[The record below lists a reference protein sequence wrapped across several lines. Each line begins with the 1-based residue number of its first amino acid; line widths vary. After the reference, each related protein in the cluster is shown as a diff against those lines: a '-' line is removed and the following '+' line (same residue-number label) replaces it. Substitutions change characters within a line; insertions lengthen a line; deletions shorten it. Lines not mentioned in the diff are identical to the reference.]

1 MEPDFEEYVRRSE
14 HERVIAIEQELTLDV
29 ETPVSIYL
37 KLVGEGKGYILES
50 VDTTQEA
57 FGRYSFIGNEPLA
70 RLQIY
75 PDKLLILEGDRLS
88 SIVGKPVDT
97 LKKYMHRWKIKGSS
111 EPLMSG
117 GLVGYL
123 NYEIGATFDRVRG
136 LELGEE
142 ELLGELMISRLM
154 VVHDALKQRI
164 KIICLSTVDRD
175 DPRRSFEG
183 SLNEIKEAIL
193 KLRSP
198 MTPTLR
204 PPTSTKKNNYIDI
217 VKFMDLVSTMSKFT
231 GDEEH
236 DRTALEKLKARL
248 DEMPIEA
255 KREQIEPPER
265 PSMPPAFEQMIS
277 TIQKNILDGEVFQV
291 VPSVQFREKLSR
303 PGFEYYRRLR
313 QVNGSPYMYYINF
326 GENKLCGAS
335 PEMLVKVQGHRVWT
349 FPIAGTRPRGATPED
364 DARLA
369 DELLHDEKELA
380 EHAMLVDLARNDL
393 GRLSEPGTVRVTKLR
408 SVERFSHVMHLVSSV
423 EGTLR
428 PSYEALDVLKATFPA
443 GTVSGAP
450 KLRAMELISEL
461 EPVRRGSYA
470 GVVGY
475 MDFAGN
481 LDMCI
486 DLRTMRI
493 ERDRIGV
500 IQAGAGIVADSVAVN
515 EWNEI
520 LNKAA
525 AMRQVV
531 REVERNGAAD

>member
-1 MEPDFEEYVRRSE
+1 MKPTLDEYKLRAE
-14 HERVIAIEQELTLDV
+14 HERVIAIERELTLDV

-37 KLVGEGKGYILES
+37 KLVGGGKGYILES

-57 FGRYSFIGNEPLA
+57 FGRYSFIGGEPLA
-70 RLQIY
+70 RVQIY
-75 PDKLLILEGDRLS
+75 PDKLLILEGDRLRS
-88 SIVGKPVDT
+88 LSGKPIDT
-97 LKKYMHRWKIKGSS
+97 LKKYMRRWHVKGD
-111 EPLMSG
+111 EAPLMSG

-136 LELGEE
+136 LELDEE

-154 VVHDALKQRI
+154 VVHDALKQRL
-164 KIICLSTVDRD
+164 KIICLSEVDAD
-175 DPRRSFEG
+175 APERSYKNAVDE
-183 SLNEIKEAIL
+183 LNGAVK
-193 KLRSP
+193 KLL
-198 MTPTLR
+198 TPL
-204 PPTSTKKNNYIDI
+204 TSAPLSIDQDCG
-217 VKFMDLVSTMSKFT
+217 KPS
-231 GDEEH
+231 
-236 DRTALEKLKARL
+236 
-248 DEMPIEA
+248 
-255 KREQIEPPER
+255 R
-265 PSMPPAFEQMIS
+265 PSMPAEFESMIE
-277 TIQKNILDGEVFQV
+277 TLKENIFAGEIFQA
-291 VPSVQFREKLSR
+291 VPSVQFREKLTR

-349 FPIAGTRPRGATPED
+349 YPIAGTRPRGATPEE

-369 DELLHDEKELA
+369 EELLHDEKELA

-393 GRLSEPGTVRVTKLR
+393 GRLSEPGTVKVTKLR

-423 EGTLR
+423 EGTMR
-428 PSYEALDVLKATFPA
+428 SSYEALDVLKATFPA

-450 KLRAMELISEL
+450 KLRAMELINEL

-493 ERDRIGV
+493 ERDRLGV
-500 IQAGAGIVADSVAVN
+500 IQAGAGIVADSIAIN

-531 REVERNGAAD
+531 REVERNGTAD

>member
-1 MEPDFEEYVRRSE
+1 MKPELEEYKIRAE
-14 HERVIAIEQELTLDV
+14 DERVIAIEQEISLDV

-37 KLVGEGKGYILES
+37 KLVGDGKGYILES

-70 RLQIY
+70 RVQVY
-75 PDKLLILEGDRLS
+75 PNKLLILEGDRLRS
-88 SIVGKPVDT
+88 LNGKPIDT
-97 LKKYMHRWKIKGSS
+97 LKKYMRHWKVKGDG
-111 EPLMSG
+111 EPLMHG

-136 LELGEE
+136 LELAEE

-154 VVHDALKQRI
+154 VIHDALKQKVRLVCLSEVDPDEPERSYELAQQI
-164 KIICLSTVDRD
+164 LSDAVEKLHEPLPSNKKIISGVLS
-175 DPRRSFEG
+175 SSE
-183 SLNEIKEAIL
+183 NE
-193 KLRSP
+193 
-198 MTPTLR
+198 R
-204 PPTSTKKNNYIDI
+204 PP
-217 VKFMDLVSTMSKFT
+217 
-231 GDEEH
+231 
-236 DRTALEKLKARL
+236 
-248 DEMPIEA
+248 MPQSFA
-255 KREQIEPPER
+255 D
-265 PSMPPAFEQMIS
+265 MIS
-277 TIQKNILDGEVFQV
+277 TIQENILDGEVFQV
-291 VPSVQFREKLSR
+291 VPSVQFREKLTR

-326 GENKLCGAS
+326 GEYKLCGAS
-335 PEMLVKVQGHRVWT
+335 PEMLVKVQGRRVWT

-369 DELLHDEKELA
+369 DDLLHDEKELA

-428 PSYEALDVLKATFPA
+428 LNYEALDVLKATFPA

-450 KLRAMELISEL
+450 KLRAMELINEL

-493 ERDRIGV
+493 ERDRVGV
-500 IQAGAGIVADSVAVN
+500 IQAGAGIVADSIAVN

-531 REVERNGAAD
+531 REVERNGTAD

>member
-1 MEPDFEEYVRRSE
+1 MKPNFEEYKLRAAS
-14 HERVIAIEQELTLDV
+14 ERVIAIEEELTLDV

-57 FGRYSFIGNEPLA
+57 FGRYSFIGAEPLA
-70 RLQIY
+70 RVQIY
-75 PDKLLILEGDRLS
+75 PQKLLILEGDRLRS
-88 SIVGKPVDT
+88 WSGKPIDT
-97 LKKYMHRWKIKGSS
+97 IKKYLRRWQVKGSS

-123 NYEIGATFDRVRG
+123 NYETAATFDRVRG
-136 LELGEE
+136 LELEE
-142 ELLGELMISRLM
+142 EQLLGELMISRVM
-154 VVHDALKQRI
+154 VIHDALKQTVRLV
-164 KIICLSTVDRD
+164 CLSEVDREEPERSYED
-175 DPRRSFEG
+175 ARRELYSTVE
-183 SLNEIKEAIL
+183 
-193 KLRSP
+193 KLRAALPSSP
-198 MTPTLR
+198 STIKRIVDNSER
-204 PPTSTKKNNYIDI
+204 PPMPKSYEDMIET
-217 VKFMDLVSTMSKFT
+217 
-231 GDEEH
+231 
-236 DRTALEKLKARL
+236 LK
-248 DEMPIEA
+248 E
-255 KREQIEPPER
+255 
-265 PSMPPAFEQMIS
+265 
-277 TIQKNILDGEVFQV
+277 NIFAGEVFQV
-291 VPSVQFREKLSR
+291 VPSVQFREKLTR

-335 PEMLVKVQGHRVWT
+335 PEMLVRVHGRRVWT
-349 FPIAGTRPRGATPED
+349 YPIAGTRPRGATSEED
-364 DARLA
+364 VRLA

-393 GRLSEPGTVRVTKLR
+393 GRISEAGTVRVTKLR

-428 PSYEALDVLKATFPA
+428 TDLEAFDALKATFPA

-450 KLRAMELISEL
+450 KLRAMELINQL
-461 EPVRRGSYA
+461 EPVPRGSYA

-475 MDFAGN
+475 IDFAGN

-500 IQAGAGIVADSVAVN
+500 IQAGGGIVADSVPIN
-515 EWNEI
+515 EWNEV
-520 LNKAA
+520 LNKSA

-531 REVERNGAAD
+531 REVERNASAD

>member
-1 MEPDFEEYVRRSE
+1 E
-14 HERVIAIEQELTLDV
+14 
-29 ETPVSIYL
+29 
-37 KLVGEGKGYILES
+37 
-50 VDTTQEA
+50 
-57 FGRYSFIGNEPLA
+57 
-70 RLQIY
+70 
-75 PDKLLILEGDRLS
+75 
-88 SIVGKPVDT
+88 
-97 LKKYMHRWKIKGSS
+97 
-111 EPLMSG
+111 
-117 GLVGYL
+117 
-123 NYEIGATFDRVRG
+123 
-136 LELGEE
+136 
-142 ELLGELMISRLM
+142 
-154 VVHDALKQRI
+154 
-164 KIICLSTVDRD
+164 
-175 DPRRSFEG
+175 
-183 SLNEIKEAIL
+183 
-193 KLRSP
+193 
-198 MTPTLR
+198 R
-204 PPTSTKKNNYIDI
+204 PP
-217 VKFMDLVSTMSKFT
+217 
-231 GDEEH
+231 
-236 DRTALEKLKARL
+236 
-248 DEMPIEA
+248 MPQQFA
-255 KREQIEPPER
+255 D
-265 PSMPPAFEQMIS
+265 MIS
-277 TIQKNILDGEVFQV
+277 TIQENILSGEVFQV
-291 VPSVQFREKLSR
+291 VPSVQFKERLTRS
-303 PGFEYYRRLR
+303 GFEYYRRLR

-326 GENKLCGAS
+326 GEYKLCGAS
-335 PEMLVKVQGHRVWT
+335 PEMLVKVQGRRVWT

-408 SVERFSHVMHLVSSV
+408 SVEKFSHVMHLVSSV

-428 PSYEALDVLKATFPA
+428 LNYEALDVLKATFPA

-450 KLRAMELISEL
+450 KLRAMELINEL

-500 IQAGAGIVADSVAVN
+500 IQAGAGIVADSIALN

-531 REVERNGAAD
+531 REVENNGAAD

>member
-1 MEPDFEEYVRRSE
+1 MKPSIEEYKLRAE
-14 HERVIAIEQELTLDV
+14 NERVIAIERELSLDV

-57 FGRYSFIGNEPLA
+57 FGRYSFIGGAPLA
-70 RLQIY
+70 RVQVY
-75 PDKLLILEGDRLS
+75 PNKLLILEGDRLRS
-88 SIVGKPVDT
+88 LSGKPIET
-97 LKKYMHRWKIKGSS
+97 LKKYMRRWHVKGDAA
-111 EPLMSG
+111 PLMSG

-123 NYEIGATFDRVRG
+123 NYEIAATFDRVRG
-136 LELGEE
+136 LELDEE

-154 VVHDALKQRI
+154 VVHDALKQ
-164 KIICLSTVDRD
+164 KIRLICLSEVDVDEPERSYEIA
-175 DPRRSFEG
+175 RRELDG
-183 SLNEIKEAIL
+183 AVQ
-193 KLRSP
+193 KLRAPLSIAP
-198 MTPTLR
+198 
-204 PPTSTKKNNYIDI
+204 ST
-217 VKFMDLVSTMSKFT
+217 V
-231 GDEEH
+231 E
-236 DRTALEKLKARL
+236 RTVERT
-248 DEMPIEA
+248 
-255 KREQIEPPER
+255 ER
-265 PSMPPAFEQMIS
+265 PSMPPEFETMIE
-277 TIQKNILDGEVFQV
+277 TLKENIFAGEIFQA
-291 VPSVQFREKLSR
+291 VPSVQFRENLTR

-349 FPIAGTRPRGATPED
+349 YPIAGTRPRGATPEE

-369 DELLHDEKELA
+369 EELLHDEKELA

-393 GRLSEPGTVRVTKLR
+393 GRLAEPGTVRVTKLR

-423 EGTLR
+423 EGTLH
-428 PSYEALDVLKATFPA
+428 SGYEALDVLKATFPA

-450 KLRAMELISEL
+450 KLRAMELINEV

-493 ERDRIGV
+493 ERDRLGV
-500 IQAGAGIVADSVAVN
+500 IQAGAGIVADSIAVN

-531 REVERNGAAD
+531 LEVERNDTAD

>member
-1 MEPDFEEYVRRSE
+1 MKPDLEEYISRAAD
-14 HERVIAIEQELTLDV
+14 ERIIALEQELTLDV

-37 KLVGEGKGYILES
+37 KLVGNGKGYILES

-57 FGRYSFIGNEPLA
+57 FGRYSFIGGEPCA
-70 RLQIY
+70 RLQVY
-75 PDKLLILEGDRLS
+75 PNKLLILEGDRLRS
-88 SIVGKPVDT
+88 LNGKPVDT
-97 LKKYMHRWKIKGSS
+97 LKKYMHRWKVKGNG
-111 EPLMSG
+111 EPLMNG

-136 LELGEE
+136 VELDEE

-154 VVHDALKQRI
+154 VIHDALKQTVRLVYLSEVDPDEPQRSYVIAQQQLSAVVKKLRAPLPTGEIISATLKSATEI
-164 KIICLSTVDRD
+164 KI
-175 DPRRSFEG
+175 E
-183 SLNEIKEAIL
+183 
-193 KLRSP
+193 
-198 MTPTLR
+198 R
-204 PPTSTKKNNYIDI
+204 PP
-217 VKFMDLVSTMSKFT
+217 
-231 GDEEH
+231 
-236 DRTALEKLKARL
+236 
-248 DEMPIEA
+248 MPQQFA
-255 KREQIEPPER
+255 D
-265 PSMPPAFEQMIS
+265 MIS
-277 TIQKNILDGEVFQV
+277 TIQENILSGEVFQV
-291 VPSVQFREKLSR
+291 VPSVQFKERLTRS
-303 PGFEYYRRLR
+303 GFEYYRRLR

-326 GENKLCGAS
+326 GEYKLCEAS
-335 PEMLVKVQGHRVWT
+335 PEMLVKVQGRRVWT
-349 FPIAGTRPRGATPED
+349 FPIAGTRPRGATPKE

-408 SVERFSHVMHLVSSV
+408 SVEKFSHVMHLVSSV

-428 PSYEALDVLKATFPA
+428 LNYEALDVLKATFPA

-450 KLRAMELISEL
+450 KLRAMELINEL

-500 IQAGAGIVADSVAVN
+500 IQAGAGIVADSIALN

-531 REVERNGAAD
+531 REVENNGAAD

>member
-1 MEPDFEEYVRRSE
+1 MTPSFEDYKLRAE
-14 HERVIAIEQELTLDV
+14 HERVIALERELSLDI

-57 FGRYSFIGNEPLA
+57 FGRYSFIGTEPLA

-75 PDKLLILEGDRLS
+75 PDKLLILEGDRLRS
-88 SIVGKPVDT
+88 LGGKPIDT
-97 LKKYMHRWKIKGSS
+97 LKKYMHRWHVKGG
-111 EPLMSG
+111 EAPLMSG

-136 LELGEE
+136 LELDEE

-164 KIICLSTVDRD
+164 RLVCLSEVDAEE
-175 DPRRSFEG
+175 PERSYQLAVAELDAAVKKLQAPLMVSFSTG
-183 SLNEIKEAIL
+183 RSEA
-193 KLRSP
+193 
-198 MTPTLR
+198 
-204 PPTSTKKNNYIDI
+204 
-217 VKFMDLVSTMSKFT
+217 
-231 GDEEH
+231 
-236 DRTALEKLKARL
+236 ALE
-248 DEMPIEA
+248 I
-255 KREQIEPPER
+255 ER
-265 PSMPPAFEQMIS
+265 PSMTPSFASMIE
-277 TIQKNILDGEVFQV
+277 TIKENIFAGEIFQA
-291 VPSVQFREKLSR
+291 VPSVQFREMLSR

-335 PEMLVKVQGHRVWT
+335 PEMLVKVQGRRVWT
-349 FPIAGTRPRGATPED
+349 YPIAGTRPRGATIEE

-393 GRLSEPGTVRVTKLR
+393 GRLSEPGTVKVTKLR

-423 EGTLR
+423 EGTLH
-428 PSYEALDVLKATFPA
+428 SGYEALDVLKATFPA

-475 MDFAGN
+475 LDFAGN

-500 IQAGAGIVADSVAVN
+500 IQAGAGIVADSIALN

-531 REVERNGAAD
+531 REVERNGSAD

>member
-1 MEPDFEEYVRRSE
+1 MKSEFEEYKIRAE
-14 HERVIAIEQELTLDV
+14 DERVIALEQELSLDV

-57 FGRYSFIGNEPLA
+57 FGRYSFIGGEPLA
-70 RLQIY
+70 RVQVY
-75 PDKLLILEGDRLS
+75 PNKLLILEGDRLRS
-88 SIVGKPVDT
+88 LEGKPVDT
-97 LKKYMHRWKIKGSS
+97 LKKYMRRWKIKG
-111 EPLMSG
+111 EGAPLMHG

-136 LELGEE
+136 LELDEE
-142 ELLGELMISRLM
+142 ELLGEFMISRLM
-154 VVHDALKQRI
+154 VIHDALKHKI
-164 KIICLSTVDRD
+164 KLICLSEVDRD
-175 DPRRSFEG
+175 DPQRSYDSAQKFI
-183 SLNEIKEAIL
+183 SDAVDRLNAPLPTVKKHFSNDPISEIE
-193 KLRSP
+193 
-198 MTPTLR
+198 R
-204 PPTSTKKNNYIDI
+204 PP
-217 VKFMDLVSTMSKFT
+217 
-231 GDEEH
+231 
-236 DRTALEKLKARL
+236 
-248 DEMPIEA
+248 MPQEFA
-255 KREQIEPPER
+255 
-265 PSMPPAFEQMIS
+265 SMIS
-277 TIQKNILDGEVFQV
+277 TIQENILDGEVFQV
-291 VPSVQFREKLSR
+291 VPSVQFKEKLTR

-326 GENKLCGAS
+326 GEYKLCGAS
-335 PEMLVKVQGHRVWT
+335 PEMLVKVQGRCVWT
-349 FPIAGTRPRGATPED
+349 YPIAGTRPRGANPEE

-393 GRLSEPGTVRVTKLR
+393 GRLSDPGTVKVTKLR
-408 SVERFSHVMHLVSSV
+408 SVEKFSHVMHLVSSV

-428 PSYEALDVLKATFPA
+428 LNYEALDVLKATFPA

-450 KLRAMELISEL
+450 KLRAMELINEL

-493 ERDRIGV
+493 ERDRVGV

-531 REVERNGAAD
+531 REVERNASAD